1 MDLGL
6 TGKIAIVTGG
16 SEGIGRAAATAMAEE
31 GAKVAIV
38 ARTQSDLNAAA
49 EEIRAETGNNDVM
62 GIAADVTDEAQ
73 VQSMVDT
80 VVGTWGGLDILV
92 NNAGTSAAGK
102 FESVTNEGWDTDLG
116 IKVYGAIHCSRA
128 AIPHMK
134 QRGGGRII
142 NTTTPGGKAPG
153 AGSLPTSLSRAAG
166 IALTKALS
174 KEFAADNILVNTIC
188 VGILKSRQHR
198 RRWETAHAEDQN
210 LTLDH
215 FYDNMGGRVPLG
227 RIGEAREAGDVI
239 AFLASER
246 ASYITGAA
254 INVDGGTSPVV

>member
-38 ARTQSDLNAAA
+38 ARTQGDLDRTA
-49 EEIRAETGNNDVM
+49 EELKKETGNNDIL
-62 GIAADVTDEAQ
+62 GIAAE
-73 VQSMVDT
+73 VQKMVDT

-92 NNAGTSAAGK
+92 NNAGTSSAGK
-102 FESVTNEGWDTDLG
+102 FETVENETWDTDLG

-128 AIPHMK
+128 ALPHMK

-142 NTTTPGGKAPG
+142 NTTTPGGKASG
-153 AGSLPTSLSRAAG
+153 ASSLPTSLSRAAG
-166 IALTKALS
+166 ISLTKAMS
-174 KEFAADNILVNTIC
+174 KDYAADNILINTIC

-198 RRWETAHAEDQN
+198 RRWEAAHEKDPS
-210 LTLDH
+210 LTLDA
-215 FYDNMGGRVPLG
+215 FYATMGGGVPVG

-246 ASYITGAA
+246 ASYITGASV
-254 INVDGGTSPVV
+254 NVDGGTSPVV